1 MSTGPTRRAL
11 ARIALGGL
19 TATALTTTTTPAR
32 ASTTPGTPYYDRARR
47 LAADD
52 PVHQAIA
59 NALHPDTEL
68 PDPDDIPAPPPTR
81 ITDDLAVLSVGFV
94 HAMAL
99 TTDRGIVLFDA
110 LRDPDDARTTIEP
123 GLRALGAD
131 PADITHIVVTHG
143 HYDHFGGAQYLADR
157 HGARVL
163 MSPTDW
169 DLVEADAHEH
179 APRRDVEITDGHRLD
194 MGSTTVAL
202 HHTPGHTPG
211 TVSPLFG
218 TRHRGHRHTAMLWGG
233 TNPPTAPAELR
244 TYLDSIAS
252 FRRRMHRAGA
262 DIELSNHPNDHGLQ
276 RMQDIRDDPGAP
288 NPFVLGR
295 HRTDRFMKVMD
306 LMIQGRLA
314 DAQA

>member
-1 MSTGPTRRAL
+1 MPTGPVTRRTL

-19 TATALTTTTTPAR
+19 TAAALPA
-32 ASTTPGTPYYDRARR
+32 APAHADTGTPYYNAARR
-47 LAADD
+47 LAGRD
-52 PVHQAIA
+52 PVLTAIA
-59 NALHPDTEL
+59 TALHPDTEF
-68 PDPDDIPAPPPTR
+68 PGEIPPPPPTR
-81 ITDDLAVLSVGFV
+81 ITDDLAVLSAGFV

-110 LRDPDDARTTIEP
+110 LKNPDDARTVIEP
-123 GLRALGAD
+123 GLRSLGAD
-131 PADITHIVVTHG
+131 PADITHIVITHG

-163 MSPTDW
+163 MSPADW
-169 DLVEADAHEH
+169 DLVEADGHEH
-179 APRRDVEITDGHRLD
+179 APRRDTDITDGHRLH
-194 MGSTTVAL
+194 MGPTTIAL

-211 TVSPLFG
+211 TVSALFD
-218 TRHRGHRHTAMLWGG
+218 TRHRGRPHTAMLWGG
-233 TNPPTAPAELR
+233 TNPPAAPGRLR
-244 TYLDSIAS
+244 TYRDSIAA

-276 RMQDIRDDPGAP
+276 RMQALRTDPHAP
-288 NPFVLGR
+288 NPFILGR

-314 DAQA
+314 DARA

>member
-1 MSTGPTRRAL
+1 MPTGDLTRRTL
-11 ARIALGGL
+11 GRIALGAL
-19 TATALTTTTTPAR
+19 TATALPATAATAAH

-52 PVHQAIA
+52 PVHPALA
-59 NALHPDTEL
+59 NALHPA
-68 PDPDDIPAPPPTR
+68 PIPPPPPTR

-110 LRDPDDARTTIEP
+110 LESPDDARTTIEP

-131 PADITHIVVTHG
+131 PADITHIVITHG

-169 DLVEADAHEH
+169 DLVEADGHEH
-179 APRRDVEITDGHRLD
+179 APRRDIETTDGHRLD
-194 MGSTTVAL
+194 MGSATITL

-211 TVSPLFG
+211 TISALFG
-218 TRHRGHRHTAMLWGG
+218 TRDRDRPRTAMLWGG
-233 TNPPTAPAELR
+233 TNPPTTPGELR
-244 TYLDSIAS
+244 TYLDSIAA
-252 FRRRMHRAGA
+252 FRHRMHTAGA

-276 RMQDIRDDPGAP
+276 RMQDIRDDPDAP